1 MSEEEVRTLR
11 EGLKRKWNEVNFEYQ
26 KLTHVRIV
34 DTIGLKTKKLGL
46 EKELA
51 EIEASIKKLNKLY
64 IFVD

>member
-1 MSEEEVRTLR
+1 VNAIR

-34 DTIGLKTKKLGL
+34 DTIGLKTKKEKY

-51 EIEASIKKLNKLY
+51 SIEADIKKLNKLY
-64 IFVD
+64 VFVD